1 MRRWSDSGH
10 SSPASFR
17 LRSLRSR
24 RLKKAAASS
33 PARPGARPGARARLG
48 VSVKVPYRTFTK
60 SLATIE
66 WSPVEPQFEKK
77 YYVSGIGEVKEQVT
91 QGGHERFELVSLT
104 HG

>member
-1 MRRWSDSGH
+1 
-10 SSPASFR
+10 
-17 LRSLRSR
+17 
-24 RLKKAAASS
+24 
-33 PARPGARPGARARLG
+33 
-48 VSVKVPYRTFTK
+48 VPYGTFTK

-77 YYVSGIGEVKEQVT
+77 YYVTGIGEVMEQVT